1 MATQDMMT
9 NITLVVVSV
18 IAVMYWF
25 EYRSR
30 ELFRQ
35 KTETLIKALEARAMN
50 QEAERLVQTQK
61 IVALS
66 RSLTAQLENTTLQLD
81 RVEDLL
87 EDFERNCKY
96 TEPEV
101 TE

>member
-1 MATQDMMT
+1 MLTQEVTT
-9 NITLVVVSV
+9 NVSIAVVGV

-35 KTETLIKALEARAMN
+35 KTETLIKALEVRAMK

-101 TE
+101 TK